1 MMASRNNYKNSLKKL
16 RKINPS
22 FMSEREKRSVGN
34 YYKYLSKLE
43 EEEVEEPELEKH
55 KNTCKSI
62 VREKRLAIDFND
74 LPEDTV
80 YKILEFLS
88 VNTRLAILKWKF
100 SKKTIKNI
108 INRVPIHTNHLT
120 KIWKCANIAN
130 KLLESLIDWDSDV
143 FTNLPNYS
151 LRIFK
156 GEAKPE
162 MYSHWYKQNF
172 TEIIIAAIRH
182 YSRIYK
188 FGQYTNKKVI
198 EHVEQIMLNIFAHL
212 TMMK

>member
-1 MMASRNNYKNSLKKL
+1 
-16 RKINPS
+16 
-22 FMSEREKRSVGN
+22 MSEREKRSVGN
-34 YYKYLSKLE
+34 YYKYLSVLE
-43 EEEVEEPELEKH
+43 EEQEEEQKQKQE
-55 KNTCKSI
+55 CKEI
-62 VREKRLAIDFND
+62 VREKGCTIDFND
-74 LPEDTV
+74 LPEDTI

-88 VNTRLAILKWKF
+88 VNTRLAILKHKF

-108 INRVPIHTNHLT
+108 IKRMPIHTNYLT

-172 TEIIIAAIRH
+172 TEIILAATRH

-188 FGQYTNKKVI
+188 FGHYTNKKVI
-198 EHVEQIMLNIFAHL
+198 EHIEQIMLNIFAHL

>member
-1 MMASRNNYKNSLKKL
+1 MMASSNNYKNSLKKL
-16 RKINPS
+16 RKINTS

-34 YYKYLSKLE
+34 YYKYLSVLE
-43 EEEVEEPELEKH
+43 EELEEEQKQKQE
-55 KNTCKSI
+55 CKEI
-62 VREKRLAIDFND
+62 VREKRTTIDFND
-74 LPEDTV
+74 LPEDTI

-108 INRVPIHTNHLT
+108 IKRMPIHTNYLT
-120 KIWKCANIAN
+120 KIWKCAYIAN

-156 GEAKPE
+156 GEANPE
-162 MYSHWYKQNF
+162 MYSQWYKQNF
-172 TEIIIAAIRH
+172 TEIILAATRH

-188 FGQYTNKKVI
+188 FGHYTNKKVI
-198 EHVEQIMLNIFAHL
+198 EHIEQIMLNIFAHL

>member
-1 MMASRNNYKNSLKKL
+1 MMASSNNYKNSLKKL
-16 RKINPS
+16 RKINTS
-22 FMSEREKRSVGN
+22 FISEREKRSVGN
-34 YYKYLSKLE
+34 YYKYLSVLE
-43 EEEVEEPELEKH
+43 EELEEEQKQE
-55 KNTCKSI
+55 CKEI
-62 VREKRLAIDFND
+62 VREKGCTIDFND
-74 LPEDTV
+74 LPEDTI

-88 VNTRLAILKWKF
+88 VNTRLAILKHKF

-108 INRVPIHTNHLT
+108 IKRVPIHSNHLT

-162 MYSHWYKQNF
+162 MYSQWYKQNF
-172 TEIIIAAIRH
+172 TEIILAATRH

-188 FGQYTNKKVI
+188 FGHYTNKKVI
-198 EHVEQIMLNIFAHL
+198 EHIEQIMLNIFAHL

>member
-1 MMASRNNYKNSLKKL
+1 
-16 RKINPS
+16 
-22 FMSEREKRSVGN
+22 MSEREKRSVGN

-43 EEEVEEPELEKH
+43 EEEVEGPEEPEGQELEEH

-74 LPEDTV
+74 LPEDTI

-108 INRVPIHTNHLT
+108 IKQVPIHTNHLT

-172 TEIIIAAIRH
+172 TEIILAATRH

-212 TMMK
+212 TMIKKK

>member
-1 MMASRNNYKNSLKKL
+1 MMGSKNNYKNSLKKL
-16 RKINPS
+16 RKIKPS

-34 YYKYLSKLE
+34 YYSFLLE
-43 EEEVEEPELEKH
+43 EEPELEEIELEEH

-108 INRVPIHTNHLT
+108 IKRVPIHTNHLT

>member
-1 MMASRNNYKNSLKKL
+1 MMASSNNYKNSLKKL
-16 RKINPS
+16 RKINTS

-34 YYKYLSKLE
+34 YYKYLSVLE
-43 EEEVEEPELEKH
+43 EELEEEQKQE
-55 KNTCKSI
+55 CKEI
-62 VREKRLAIDFND
+62 VREKGCTIDFND
-74 LPEDTV
+74 LPEDTI

-88 VNTRLAILKWKF
+88 VNTRLAILKHKF

-108 INRVPIHTNHLT
+108 IKRVPIHSNHLT

-162 MYSHWYKQNF
+162 MYSQWYKQNF
-172 TEIIIAAIRH
+172 TEIILAATRH

-188 FGQYTNKKVI
+188 FGHYTNKKVI
-198 EHVEQIMLNIFAHL
+198 EHIEQIMLNIFAHL